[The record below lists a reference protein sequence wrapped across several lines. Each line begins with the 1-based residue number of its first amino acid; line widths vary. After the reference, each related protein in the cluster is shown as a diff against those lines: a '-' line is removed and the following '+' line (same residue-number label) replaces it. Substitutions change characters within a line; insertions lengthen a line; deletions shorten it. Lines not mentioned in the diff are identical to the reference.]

1 MRYILKNCSKEMIVR
16 KIRNITNS
24 CAFHEDQYFQ
34 YVINIR
40 YSFLWAIAQ
49 AIFYLDHLSRV
60 SFQEI

>member
-1 MRYILKNCSKEMIVR
+1 MTVR

-24 CAFHEDQYFQ
+24 CAFHVDPYFQ